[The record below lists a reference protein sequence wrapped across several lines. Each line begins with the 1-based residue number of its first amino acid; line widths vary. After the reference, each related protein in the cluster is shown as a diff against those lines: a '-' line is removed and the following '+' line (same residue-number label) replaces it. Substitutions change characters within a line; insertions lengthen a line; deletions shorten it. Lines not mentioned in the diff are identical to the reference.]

1 MRIAR
6 QPGSAI
12 PWIFVAC
19 MALVVAVNAGMVA
32 AAIST
37 YSGLAHDNAFGR
49 GLAYNR
55 LLEAQEAQDRLGWR
69 VDVELGAADA
79 LDGGRVVRVR
89 LRDGDGAAL
98 AGGRASLELHRPVE
112 RLAPVVVALEPRG
125 EGELEGRVVLPRAG
139 QWDARVSVRH
149 GADRLDATRRILAR

>member
-55 LLEAQEAQDRLGWR
+55 LLEAQETQDRLGWR
-69 VDVELGAADA
+69 VDV
-79 LDGGRVVRVR
+79 
-89 LRDGDGAAL
+89 DGAAL
-98 AGGRASLELHRPVE
+98 AGGRASLELRRPVE